1 MADPPRGPGH
11 QGETFINETNHK
23 VGRKYLI
30 GGHRKRV
37 NITLLRRVA
46 VREAKLLWIQKF
58 WSHVTDDSRI
68 GSRHV
73 DSLHNSGIGDNR
85 CDSKVPNTCVTLL
98 SDQDISL
105 NGLKISTGLH
115 SWLLSLTGVIL
126 LCTIL
131 SE

>member
-37 NITLLRRVA
+37 DIALLRRVA
-46 VREAKLLWIQKF
+46 VREAKLRWMQQF
-58 WSHVTDDSRI
+58 WSHVTGGSRI

-73 DSLHNSGIGDNR
+73 SSLHDSGISNNR
-85 CDSKVPNTCVTLL
+85 CDSKVPDTCVTLL

-105 NGLKISTGLH
+105 DGSGISTGLH
-115 SWLLSLTGVIL
+115 SMASIPYRSDTAMYD
-126 LCTIL
+126 T
-131 SE
+131 